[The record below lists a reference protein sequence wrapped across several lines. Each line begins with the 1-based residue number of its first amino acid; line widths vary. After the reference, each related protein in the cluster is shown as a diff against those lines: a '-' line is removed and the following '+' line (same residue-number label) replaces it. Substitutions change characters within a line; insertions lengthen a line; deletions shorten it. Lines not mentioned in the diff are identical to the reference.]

1 VGTAENV
8 MLTGTY
14 LKFCNVA
21 NQVTFIIII
30 IIIII
35 IIRPECVWEQ

>member
-1 VGTAENV
+1 MDTAENL
-8 MLTGTY
+8 MLAGTY
-14 LKFCNVA
+14 MKFCNVA

-35 IIRPECVWEQ
+35 IMPECG